1 MYSIYLLISAD
12 VCLLQLRGNLSL
24 KQLEKRILCV
34 KLYGCLSCQDCLRMG
49 DYSTFQSWNGLIEH
63 SFALVLH
70 RFKYTKSPVLRACQ
84 RLSLLTSF
92 EETLRHCFPEDRPEH
107 WLSSTEE
114 SFVRLESRRDE
125 LRKGERGRL
134 LCPRRRLFL
143 KALNN
148 VGMEAIGVPPGRL
161 WLALAFSP
169 DNKWRGCYRC
179 KQREQ
184 NESPSGYKR
193 SSTFNR
199 IDITQGINNNT
210 EAYVVHICAAAF
222 VLIILSQNLE
232 NGVPVVFLLFGFDS

>member
-1 MYSIYLLISAD
+1 MSAD
-12 VCLLQLRGNLSL
+12 VCLLQALQLRGNLSL

-161 WLALAFSP
+161 WLAFAISP
-169 DNKWRGCYRC
+169 DNKQLLQTERKECDFAAC
-179 KQREQ
+179 F
-184 NESPSGYKR
+184 SL
-193 SSTFNR
+193 R
-199 IDITQGINNNT
+199 I
-210 EAYVVHICAAAF
+210 
-222 VLIILSQNLE
+222 
-232 NGVPVVFLLFGFDS
+232 

>member
-1 MYSIYLLISAD
+1 MSFAGLAIAWKPIFETAGAKNFY
-12 VCLLQLRGNLSL
+12 
-24 KQLEKRILCV
+24 LCV

-125 LRKGERGRL
+125 LRKGERGD
-134 LCPRRRLFL
+134 CCAP
-143 KALNN
+143 
-148 VGMEAIGVPPGRL
+148 GVACSWKL
-161 WLALAFSP
+161 WTMWGS
-169 DNKWRGCYRC
+169 K
-179 KQREQ
+179 
-184 NESPSGYKR
+184 PSACL
-193 SSTFNR
+193 
-199 IDITQGINNNT
+199 Q
-210 EAYVVHICAAAF
+210 VV
-222 VLIILSQNLE
+222 S
-232 NGVPVVFLLFGFDS
+232 G